1 MDLAEQLPATMSA
14 SYQFDHNVL
23 LAAVRVQAALELLP
37 RIITSKETWAPW
49 MRDNLDKELV
59 SEPSIIHDICM

>member
-1 MDLAEQLPATMSA
+1 MSTP
-14 SYQFDHNVL
+14 YQFDHDVL
-23 LAAVRVQAALELLP
+23 LAAVRVQAALELVP

-59 SEPSIIHDICM
+59 SETPSIIHDICMWCYS